1 LQLHVRLQVA
11 NFHQELKQV
20 ENKIVY
26 RYFQTPANLRR
37 VKDQTIEKLS
47 KFALTGDEQL
57 WIKLNEVTSPGE
69 SATVW
74 MS

>member
-1 LQLHVRLQVA
+1 
-11 NFHQELKQV
+11 V
-20 ENKIVY
+20 ENKIVS
-26 RYFQTPANLRR
+26 RYFQTPANLRQ